1 MIKELISLLEI
12 NHHINISDIGA
23 AWINETPAYS
33 NLIWESDLTKLFLF
47 DGDERQISTL
57 KKHFGNKAVI
67 SECFL
72 GDGQE
77 HTVYLCHPES
87 GMTSL
92 LKPNKE
98 VLSFFNGFSKFG
110 HVLRTKQIQ
119 TKKLDDIDDIDNL
132 HFVKLDVQGSELIV
146 LENGLS
152 KLEQCVAV
160 QLEVSF
166 VPLYEGQATFGEID
180 IFMRQLGFIPH
191 RFQRLKKWSI
201 TPTIRDGSIY
211 KPFNQLLEADVVYI
225 RDPFKLS
232 KIRPEEIK
240 SLALF
245 SHLLFNSPDLFI
257 YCVERLI
264 TMNLLK
270 EGVKEKYM
278 ALLQKSSNDSLKN

>member
-12 NHHINISDIGA
+12 NHRINISDIGA
-23 AWINETPAYS
+23 AWINENESPVYN

-57 KKHFGNKAVI
+57 KKHYGKKAMI
-67 SECFL
+67 FECFL

-77 HTVYLCHPES
+77 HTLYLCHPKS

-92 LKPNKE
+92 LKPNKK
-98 VLSFFNGFSKFG
+98 VLSFFNGLSKLG
-110 HVLRTKQIQ
+110 QVLLTKQIQ

-132 HFVKLDVQGSELIV
+132 HFVKMDVQGSERIV

-152 KLEQCVAV
+152 KLTQCVAV

-191 RFQRLKKWSI
+191 RFLEVKRWSI
-201 TPTIRDGSIY
+201 TPTIRDGIIN

-225 RDPFKLS
+225 RDPLKLS

-245 SHLLFNSPDLFI
+245 SHLFFNSPDLFI

-264 TMNLLK
+264 AMNLITK
-270 EGVKEKYM
+270 GAKEKYF
-278 ALLQKSSNDSLKN
+278 ALLQKNRSMTN

>member
-12 NHHINISDIGA
+12 NHRINISDIGA
-23 AWINETPAYS
+23 AWIDETPVYN

-57 KKHFGNKAVI
+57 KKHYGKKAMI
-67 SECFL
+67 FECFL

-77 HTVYLCHPES
+77 HTLYLCHPKS

-98 VLSFFNGFSKFG
+98 VLSFFNSLSKLG
-110 HVLRTKQIQ
+110 QVLRTKQIQ

-132 HFVKLDVQGSELIV
+132 HFVKMDVQGSERIV

-152 KLEQCVAV
+152 KLTQCVAA

-166 VPLYEGQATFGEID
+166 VPLYEGQTTFGEID

-191 RFQRLKKWSI
+191 SFVNIKRWSI
-201 TPTIRDGSIY
+201 RPTIRDGNFR
-211 KPFNQLLEADVVYI
+211 KPFNQLMEADIIYI
-225 RDPFKLS
+225 RDPFILS

-245 SHLLFNSPDLFI
+245 SHLFFNSPDLFI

-264 TMNLLK
+264 AMNLITK
-270 EGVKEKYM
+270 GAKEKYI
-278 ALLQKSSNDSLKN
+278 ALLQKPLND

>member
-12 NHHINISDIGA
+12 NHRINISDIGA
-23 AWINETPAYS
+23 AWINKTPAYS

-57 KKHFGNKAVI
+57 KKHFGKKAMI
-67 SECFL
+67 FECFL

-77 HTVYLCHPES
+77 HTLYLCHPET

-110 HVLRTKQIQ
+110 QVLRTKQIQ

-132 HFVKLDVQGSELIV
+132 HFVKMDVQGSERIV
-146 LENGLS
+146 MENGLS
-152 KLEQCVAV
+152 KLKQCVAV

-166 VPLYEGQATFGEID
+166 VPLYEGQTTFGEID

-191 RFQRLKKWSI
+191 SFVNIKRWSI
-201 TPTIRDGSIY
+201 RPTIRDGNFR
-211 KPFNQLLEADVVYI
+211 KPFNQLMEADIIYI
-225 RDPFKLS
+225 RDPFILS

-245 SHLLFNSPDLFI
+245 SHLFFNSPDLFI
-257 YCVERLI
+257 YCLERLI
-264 TMNLLK
+264 AMNLITK
-270 EGVKEKYM
+270 GAKEKYM
-278 ALLQKSSNDSLKN
+278 ALLQKKPLND